1 MPRHELSSEPPGGSQ
16 ASAEE
21 TLSRLR
27 RRFEQTDDPR
37 AQSEL
42 AAEAL
47 DHVERELGVI
57 RERRQQLDSNEGKLW
72 ARRNRLERFL
82 IDTRGVDWW
91 RARREHARALTLR
104 AAQAARSATRS

>member
-1 MPRHELSSEPPGGSQ
+1 MPRHELSCEAPERSQ
-16 ASAEE
+16 ASADEV
-21 TLSRLR
+21 LSRLR

-47 DHVERELGVI
+47 DHVERELGLI

-82 IDTRGVDWW
+82 IDTRGRDWW
-91 RARREHARALTLR
+91 RERREHARALTLR
-104 AAQAARSATRS
+104 SARPARSPARS

>member
-1 MPRHELSSEPPGGSQ
+1 MQRHDLSSQPPGGSQ

-27 RRFEQTDDPR
+27 RRFEQTDDPCT
-37 AQSEL
+37 QSEL

-47 DHVERELGVI
+47 DYVERELGVI
-57 RERRQQLDSNEGKLW
+57 RERRQQLDSHEGKLW

-82 IDTRGVDWW
+82 IDTRGRDWW
-91 RARREHARALTLR
+91 RARRERARSLTLR
-104 AAQAARSATRS
+104 STGATRSTTRS

>member
-1 MPRHELSSEPPGGSQ
+1 MQRRDLSSQPPDGSQ
-16 ASAEE
+16 ADAEE

-27 RRFEQTDDPR
+27 RRFERTDDPCT
-37 AQSEL
+37 QSEL

-47 DHVERELGVI
+47 DYVERELGVI

-91 RARREHARALTLR
+91 RARREHTRALTLR
-104 AAQAARSATRS
+104 AAQAAQSAARS

>member
-1 MPRHELSSEPPGGSQ
+1 MQRHELSTRPAGDSQ

-21 TLSRLR
+21 ALSRLR

-47 DHVERELGVI
+47 DQVERELGAI
-57 RERRQQLDSNEGKLW
+57 RERRQQLDSSEGKLW
-72 ARRNRLERFL
+72 SRRNRLERFL
-82 IDTRGVDWW
+82 IDTSGLDWW
-91 RARREHARALTLR
+91 RARRERTRDLTLR
-104 AAQAARSATRS
+104 SARDARSATRS

>member
-1 MPRHELSSEPPGGSQ
+1 MQRHELSSESPDASQ

-21 TLSRLR
+21 TLASLR

-47 DHVERELGVI
+47 DYVERELGL
-57 RERRQQLDSNEGKLW
+57 ERRQQLDSKEGKLW
-72 ARRNRLERFL
+72 SRRNRLERFL
-82 IDTRGVDWW
+82 VDTRGLDWW

-104 AAQAARSATRS
+104 SAQAARSATRS

>member
-1 MPRHELSSEPPGGSQ
+1 MQRHELSSEPPEGSQ

-47 DHVERELGVI
+47 DHVERELGLI
-57 RERRQQLDSNEGKLW
+57 RERRQQLDSNEGRLW

-82 IDTRGVDWW
+82 IDTRGRDWW
-91 RARREHARALTLR
+91 RARREHARSLR
-104 AAQAARSATRS
+104 LRSAPVARSATRS

>member
-1 MPRHELSSEPPGGSQ
+1 MQRHELSSPAPRGSQ

-21 TLSRLR
+21 MLSSLR

-47 DHVERELGVI
+47 DYVERELGVI

-91 RARREHARALTLR
+91 RARRADARALTLR
-104 AAQAARSATRS
+104 AAQAAESATRS

>member
-1 MPRHELSSEPPGGSQ
+1 MQRHELGSEQAVGAQ
-16 ASAEE
+16 ASGEE

-47 DHVERELGVI
+47 DQVERELGTI
-57 RERRQQLDSNEGKLW
+57 RERRQQLDSREGKLW
-72 ARRNRLERFL
+72 SRRNRLERFL
-82 IDTRGVDWW
+82 IDTRGLDWW
-91 RARREHARALTLR
+91 RARREHARDLNLR

>member
-1 MPRHELSSEPPGGSQ
+1 MQRHELSSEPPGGSQ

-21 TLSRLR
+21 TLAGLR

-47 DHVERELGVI
+47 DYVERELGLI
-57 RERRQQLDSNEGKLW
+57 RERRQQLDSKEGKLW
-72 ARRNRLERFL
+72 SRRNRLERFL
-82 IDTRGVDWW
+82 IDTRGLDWW
-91 RARREHARALTLR
+91 RARREQARALTLR
-104 AAQAARSATRS
+104 SAQAARSATRS